1 MAAHRIAVLT
11 GRTPAAMAEVL
22 DHPAALPEL
31 PAQIN
36 AGAPGDLLRRRPDVA
51 AAERRLAA
59 ATARI
64 GVAMADLFPRFTLG
78 GLIGTQALGFG
89 SLFERD
95 SETRMISL
103 GVGGSFL
110 DVGRVRSR
118 IAAANSAT
126 AENLA
131 VYERTV
137 LRAMEETENA
147 LVRLS
152 RAQTEN
158 AMLVQATEASRRAA
172 KTARLQ
178 FEGGAIHVLDVL
190 EAERSRLES
199 EDLLAQ
205 SATRRATALV
215 AVYKTLA
222 GGWSHAL
229 PGPQGEAV
237 AQRHK
242 SGDRPELDE
251 LGEMSGY
258 NAATL
263 KRPLY

>member
-1 MAAHRIAVLT
+1 
-11 GRTPAAMAEVL
+11 
-22 DHPAALPEL
+22 
-31 PAQIN
+31 
-36 AGAPGDLLRRRPDVA
+36 
-51 AAERRLAA
+51 
-59 ATARI
+59 
-64 GVAMADLFPRFTLG
+64 MADLFPRFTLG

-178 FEGGAIHVLDVL
+178 F
-190 EAERSRLES
+190 
-199 EDLLAQ
+199 
-205 SATRRATALV
+205 
-215 AVYKTLA
+215 
-222 GGWSHAL
+222 
-229 PGPQGEAV
+229 
-237 AQRHK
+237 
-242 SGDRPELDE
+242 
-251 LGEMSGY
+251 
-258 NAATL
+258 
-263 KRPLY
+263 

>member
-1 MAAHRIAVLT
+1 EVLFENGRGTSFDADRARTQLALTRSRIPPLEAEAAVAAHRIAVLT

-152 RAQTEN
+152 RAQTE
-158 AMLVQATEASRRAA
+158 
-172 KTARLQ
+172 
-178 FEGGAIHVLDVL
+178 
-190 EAERSRLES
+190 
-199 EDLLAQ
+199 
-205 SATRRATALV
+205 
-215 AVYKTLA
+215 
-222 GGWSHAL
+222 
-229 PGPQGEAV
+229 
-237 AQRHK
+237 
-242 SGDRPELDE
+242 
-251 LGEMSGY
+251 
-258 NAATL
+258 
-263 KRPLY
+263 